1 MGDWFRHIALNAKA
15 RTGLGPQ
22 LVVWFLVAAVSLTL
36 ALAFFCVAAFVWLA
50 GRYDPLTAGLI
61 LGGVFLALAIIA
73 AIAGWM
79 ARQRNVERAR
89 IELAARSNAG
99 WLHPKFLAI
108 GIDSAARS
116 AGAGSSRWR
125 PRACSRPVPL
135 RNGSPH
141 ARRTTTRGP
150 RIRSRT
156 RLAVSEVR
164 LALSNFYNIAIRIA
178 NVAARFAVFVLA
190 L

>member
-79 ARQRNVERAR
+79 ARQRNIGRAR

-99 WLHPKFLAI
+99 WLDPKFLAI
-108 GIDSAARS
+108 GIELGRTLGWRRLITLAAAGLFAAGAAKEWFAAREKS
-116 AGAGSSRWR
+116 DDT
-125 PRACSRPVPL
+125 RA
-135 RNGSPH
+135 
-141 ARRTTTRGP
+141 
-150 RIRSRT
+150 
-156 RLAVSEVR
+156 ED
-164 LALSNFYNIAIRIA
+164 
-178 NVAARFAVFVLA
+178 
-190 L
+190 